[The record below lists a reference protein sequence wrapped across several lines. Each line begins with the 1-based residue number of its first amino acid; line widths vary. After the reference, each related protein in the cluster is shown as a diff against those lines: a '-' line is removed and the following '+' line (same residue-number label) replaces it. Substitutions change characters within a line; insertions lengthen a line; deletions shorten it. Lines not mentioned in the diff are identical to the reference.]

1 MLRVTVL
8 SPYPNDGDLKNLTAA
23 QISGDR
29 IVGDMRQSGIAWAL
43 RESSNVAKER

>member
-8 SPYPNDGDLKNLTAA
+8 SPYPNDGNIEDLTAA

-29 IVGDMRQSGIAWAL
+29 IVGDMRQSGIT
-43 RESSNVAKER
+43 